1 MPRPTLA
8 SVSTW
13 ITPAA
18 VHHGDDLIAH
28 LMQRLEISRR
38 RARRLLDVLADAQ
51 WLVEEGSRRR
61 PRFRPG
67 PMRQVVKRYE
77 LAGLAEDRPW
87 AEDFAPCF
95 DLRPHVA
102 RLAQHAFTE
111 LVNNAVDH
119 SGGTGV
125 TVSVRQTA
133 LHLQMLVSDDGC
145 GLFQRI
151 AQAWD
156 IDDPRLAML
165 ALGKGKLTTQP
176 ARHLGQGL
184 FYVARAADVFDLHAN
199 RCGFQR
205 RPGRRGWSDVRA
217 MAHTGTSV
225 YLAVALDTPRTLDE
239 VLRAHTDT
247 GYGLD
252 HTEVSL
258 RLLTGPQAW
267 LESRA
272 QARRATAGLTAF
284 RRARLDFSG
293 IEEIGPA
300 FADELFRVFARAHP
314 QVELVPEDAAPRV
327 AAMIA
332 AVQQRAESTNPLL
345 GTGHSASAQDT
356 RQTLSMLVP
365 PGYPMGSP
373 QVMA

>member
-18 VHHGDDLIAH
+18 IHHADDLIAH
-28 LMQRLEISRR
+28 VMQRLDISRR
-38 RARRLLDVLADAQ
+38 RARRLLDALTQAQ
-51 WLVEEGSRRR
+51 WLVQEGSRRR
-61 PRFRPG
+61 PHFRPG
-67 PMRQVVKRYE
+67 PLRQVVKRFD
-77 LAGLAEDRPW
+77 LHGLAEDRPW

-95 DLRPHVA
+95 DLRPNVA

-151 AQAWD
+151 ARAWH

-165 ALGKGKLTTQP
+165 ELGKGKLTTQP
-176 ARHLGQGL
+176 TRHLGQGL

-217 MAHTGTSV
+217 MEHPGTSV
-225 YLAVALDTPRTLDE
+225 YLAIALDTPRTLDE
-239 VLRAHTDT
+239 VLRSHAQN

-252 HTEVSL
+252 DTEVSL
-258 RLLTGPQAW
+258 RLLTGTHTW

-272 QARRATAGLTAF
+272 QARRATAGLAAF

-293 IEEIGPA
+293 IDDIGPA
-300 FADELFRVFARAHP
+300 FADEVFRVFAQAHP
-314 QVELVPEDAAPRV
+314 QVQLVAEDTAPRV
-327 AAMIA
+327 ATMIA
-332 AVQQRAESTNPLL
+332 AVAQRTNTQSDSQPQRD
-345 GTGHSASAQDT
+345 QDT

-365 PGYPMGSP
+365 PGCPMGSP